1 MEEFNVAVLEDNK
14 ALLKDLIQK
23 IKDTKLVTVISYA
36 TTSSELFNKIEKKKP
51 DALILD
57 IELNGDSMNG
67 IDVANTL
74 KIPVLFVSGKTR
86 DFDSEIQ
93 DLEFNLDVPIRR
105 ISKSKLNNGLYKVL
119 ERLITDVNSVN
130 SKNTPKY
137 LDIKLKDEYPNIA
150 IDSIVYISTSKNAGS
165 ESNNKQIFFTD
176 REPGILIDFTFA
188 RRDDKGFSKEQ
199 FIQVQKSYC
208 INKLFIPKSLK
219 IPKEIEV
226 KVFGKKEKIPISKE
240 IQEVKKYYKK

>member
-1 MEEFNVAVLEDNK
+1 MGEFNIAVLEDNK
-14 ALLKDLIQK
+14 ELLKNLVRNL
-23 IKDTKLVTVISYA
+23 KDTKLVTVVAHA
-36 TTSSELFNKIEKKKP
+36 TTSIELFDKIEKQKP

-67 IDVANTL
+67 IDVANVL
-74 KIPVLFVSGKTR
+74 KLPVLFVSGKTR

-93 DLEFNLDVPIRR
+93 DLEINNDIPVHR
-105 ISKSKLNNGLYKVL
+105 ISKSKLNNGLHKLL
-119 ERLITDVNSVN
+119 EKLIADVNAIN

-137 LDIKLKDEYPNIA
+137 IDIKLRDEYPNVA
-150 IDSIVYISTSKNAGS
+150 IDSIVYLGTSKRAGS

-176 REPGILIDFTFA
+176 RKHGTLIDFTFA
-188 RRDDKGFSKEQ
+188 RREDKGFSKEQ

-208 INKLFIPKSLK
+208 INKDFLPKGLK

-226 KVFGKKEKIPISKE
+226 EIFGKKEKIPISKE
-240 IQEVKKYYKK
+240 MQEVKKYYKK